1 MTDQPAPKSEGEHLL
16 YFYRKLSDAYLNK
29 LHNLSEDELN
39 WDPPT
44 RQGNSIYAIA
54 YHAISAAH
62 WWLNVALGNIT
73 ERERDSEFSAKG
85 TFSTIEERFKSW
97 LRTAE
102 QEIPRLTEADYE
114 AEHIVRDGTQTTRQA
129 LYRTLEHLSLHLG
142 HIEITLQWMERNQR
156 AESIH

>member
-16 YFYRKLSDAYLNK
+16 YFYRKLSDAYLNT
-29 LHNLSEDELN
+29 LRNLSDDELN
-39 WDPPT
+39 WYPPT
-44 RQGNSIYAIA
+44 RQGNSLYAIA

-73 ERERDSEFSAKG
+73 ERDRISEFSAQG
-85 TFSTIEERFKSW
+85 TFSTIEERFKAW
-97 LRTAE
+97 LRAAE

-114 AEHIVRDGTQTTRQA
+114 AEHVVRGGNQTTRQA
-129 LYRTLEHLSLHLG
+129 LYRTMEHLSLHLG
-142 HIEITLQWMERNQR
+142 HIEITLQWMGRNQR